1 MTARASIAVIV
12 CVLIGTVFLLA
23 RDFWEQ
29 PFDKW
34 SRNDVLKMLNDS
46 PWAASQTFTGVIG
59 TKDAGDH
66 GEKEKYHK
74 FTARFFSALPVRE
87 AYVRMYRLINKYDDM
102 NAEQRRQFDARFN
115 RPLNLDFSERVVVAL
130 EYATND
136 PDVSRELKAF
146 LDAARTDTLKQSVY
160 LITKGNGRIELKEY
174 FTPSPDGSGA
184 KFIFPRVIDGKAVVS
199 AEDKELHFDMWMPV
213 VDQRLYIDFKPARMV
228 YGGQLAY

>member
-1 MTARASIAVIV
+1 MTTRRWVPAVFS
-12 CVLIGTVFLLA
+12 VLICAAFLLA
-23 RDFWEQ
+23 KDFWEQ

-59 TKDAGDH
+59 TKDAGDR

-74 FTARFFSALPVRE
+74 FTVRFFSALPVRE
-87 AYVRMYRLINKYDDM
+87 AYVRMYRLINKYDEM
-102 NAEQRRQFDARFN
+102 NADQRRQFDSRFN
-115 RPLNLDFSERVVVAL
+115 RPLTLDFSDRVVVAL

-146 LDAARTDTLKQSVY
+146 LDSARTDTLKQSVY
-160 LITKGNGRIELKEY
+160 LITKANGRVELREY

-184 KFIFPRVIDGKAVVS
+184 KFIFPRLIDGKTVV
-199 AEDKELHFDMWMPV
+199 ALDDKDLHFDMWMPV
-213 VDQRLYIDFKPARMV
+213 VNERLYIDFKPAKMIYR
-228 YGGQLAY
+228 GQLAF